1 MPQKTFIFI
10 IAILLQP
17 SFSYA
22 SEKEYAEIESRFR
35 KFHVSYQVNDD
46 FTVERISEYEIKAL
60 NDKAAKNLRNRN
72 FSYST
77 SIEKLEILEAYTLKS
92 DGRKIEVPKGNY
104 QININKG
111 KGENSAIFSD
121 RTKVT
126 IVFPDL
132 ESNDSVYMKIK
143 NTETEPMFPENF
155 SASQSFWS
163 QSAYDDVKVS
173 FDLPEKLTFLHET
186 RAMVE
191 KIKTRNGRK
200 IIELTYTNK
209 KPIKIKRDNFSVL
222 DESKEAGYALSTF
235 TNYESIAKAYGHRA
249 TPKSIPT
256 KRIINLSKE
265 IISKEKNKKEQA
277 RLLYNWVTKNI
288 SYAGNCIGIGAV
300 VPHDTDFILDN
311 KMGDCKDHATLLE
324 ALYNAVDIE
333 STQALINSGSNY
345 TLPNIPTV
353 ASVNHVI
360 NYLPEWDK
368 FVDSTNQSL
377 PFDLLAFSVSDK
389 PVILV
394 DGFQQGRKT
403 PPTPIGSNYQKVEST
418 MKIQLDGSVTGNI
431 SIEMKGQ
438 PAVSARGSWRH
449 VTKEQEDQW
458 LKTTFSSKNK
468 LGSAVIQKDDPEPLL
483 SQFNYSLEFNKPE
496 FILSKGTGGFY
507 VGPLIPTPLSVY
519 ALLNYPVEEIEGYDT
534 ACSNGHS
541 TELLNYEFPDNI
553 KILAKPENFEIK
565 ENHISFSA
573 TYKLEGSRL
582 KITREVNDQTP
593 GNVCSEETTNL
604 QRQTLMKISD
614 HMRSQV
620 IYQN

>member
-1 MPQKTFIFI
+1 M
-10 IAILLQP
+10 
-17 SFSYA
+17 
-22 SEKEYAEIESRFR
+22 
-35 KFHVSYQVNDD
+35 
-46 FTVERISEYEIKAL
+46 
-60 NDKAAKNLRNRN
+60 
-72 FSYST
+72 
-77 SIEKLEILEAYTLKS
+77 
-92 DGRKIEVPKGNY
+92 
-104 QININKG
+104 
-111 KGENSAIFSD
+111 
-121 RTKVT
+121 
-126 IVFPDL
+126 
-132 ESNDSVYMKIK
+132 
-143 NTETEPMFPENF
+143 
-155 SASQSFWS
+155 
-163 QSAYDDVKVS
+163 
-173 FDLPEKLTFLHET
+173 
-186 RAMVE
+186 E

-200 IIELTYTNK
+200 IIELTYKNK

-222 DESKEAGYALSTF
+222 DDSKEAGYALSTF

-288 SYAGNCIGIGAV
+288 SYAGNCIGVGAV

-394 DGFQQGRKT
+394 DGFQQGQKT

-468 LGSAVIQKDDPEPLL
+468 LGSAVIEKDDPEPLL

-519 ALLNYPVEEIEGYDT
+519 ALLNYPVEEVEGYDT

-541 TELLNYEFPDNI
+541 TELLNYEFPDNM

-582 KITREVNDQTP
+582 KIIREVNDQTP
-593 GNVCSEETTNL
+593 GNVCSEEITNL